1 MKAGKL
7 LKEYG
12 VTRVSS
18 VTTAMMNKTRPITA
32 TVSLKRRV
40 LWRGNTQAADV
51 PANSG
56 LAMLEVGWAC
66 RMIIPPVLALPQ
78 PRLGGRSFRVI

>member
-1 MKAGKL
+1 MK
-7 LKEYG
+7 EDG
-12 VTRVSS
+12 VTRVIA

-51 PANSG
+51 PANPG
-56 LAMLEVGWAC
+56 LAMPEVGWAFHI
-66 RMIIPPVLALPQ
+66 IIPPVLALPQ
-78 PRLGGRSFRVI
+78 PGLGGR

>member
-1 MKAGKL
+1 MWSGVEHAVKAGKL

-40 LWRGNTQAADV
+40 L
-51 PANSG
+51 
-56 LAMLEVGWAC
+56 
-66 RMIIPPVLALPQ
+66 
-78 PRLGGRSFRVI
+78 